1 MSTKKNAKS
10 RSRKSTQVAF
20 EQEDSGSSK
29 RSRSTT
35 HVSTPFK
42 PASNQI
48 SNLKKINEKQMQQ
61 YAKKA
66 ARDTRVKMFDNLT
79 NLLAEEEA
87 NVSDE
92 FKAFEQT
99 AEASI
104 QKFDAEATKVNEEKR
119 AKVRRFR
126 ACDWRVCLL
135 TCLVH
140 PHL

>member
-1 MSTKKNAKS
+1 MPPAA
-10 RSRKSTQVAF
+10 RAVAVVHVARLQGTLQLK
-20 EQEDSGSSK
+20 ESK
-29 RSRSTT
+29 RKNMTQLKATFDTPEYKSSVWLSRDA
-35 HVSTPFK
+35 PDDR
-42 PASNQI
+42 
-48 SNLKKINEKQMQQ
+48 LGEL
-61 YAKKA
+61 
-66 ARDTRVKMFDNLT
+66 LT
-79 NLLAEEEA
+79 AFVDITELD
-87 NVSDE
+87 VSDE